1 MLRAQVWQHESTR
14 PSTARWHKAGELKP
28 FIHKQERP
36 LPAPSPSA
44 SLPAPLASPA
54 HFAVCGVTGLMV
66 CSSTNAFWLGKDEP
80 SATVHAGASSVAMW
94 DAQATKKSVHLSV
107 FLVYD

>member
-54 HFAVCGVTGLMV
+54 HFAVCGVTDRMV

-80 SATVHAGASSVAMW
+80 SATVHAGASSLTIW